1 MFGSKRLYASLIKE
15 DDLEELY
22 QIYISN
28 KDYLQLTEGIS
39 DGIGV
44 YTKEQVAEWMGRKTL
59 GIYMRDN
66 MKLIGVLEYME
77 RAVDGNPWIGLIM
90 IHNQYQSQGYGS
102 EFLKSFL
109 CWAQHQGWNEIRA
122 VVITIEL

>member
-28 KDYLQLTEGIS
+28 KDYPQLTEGIS

-66 MKLIGVLEYME
+66 MKHGCSL
-77 RAVDGNPWIGLIM
+77 
-90 IHNQYQSQGYGS
+90 
-102 EFLKSFL
+102 FF
-109 CWAQHQGWNEIRA
+109 
-122 VVITIEL
+122 